1 MLNRNITMLSGIAIA
16 VSMVIGSGLFALPGL
31 AIEST
36 DPISALLGWIAVILL
51 MPPMIY
57 IFSFLGRK
65 FPLSG
70 GVSLYA
76 AHAFGQWSKGGFS
89 LIICGALAVGMPAF
103 FMVGGAY
110 VSVLFN
116 LNPSFWTI
124 PLAIVLSILSTV
136 MNVTGIYKVVWI
148 NQFIVIT
155 VLALVFMLTFFSVPV
170 YQNGGDAAISEAV
183 SNYSLDISAV
193 WLAATIVFW
202 AFQGWENLSFGL
214 EEFKNPDR
222 SIPVIFWVSFCFISI
237 TYLAFAVAASMF
249 DLAGRSVHGL
259 SGLTVMMGDG
269 FIRTF
274 ILTLTVLVL
283 IANANSWVFGASR
296 AFYSAAQ
303 QGVMPKALR
312 KITSKKLPLVS
323 LIATLVLYIC
333 VMLGMWF
340 FDINAKYAF
349 LLTTQGFII
358 LYGASILAF
367 VKLTSGFFPRV
378 IALTALGSWVFL
390 MHGFGWLIIY
400 PIGLF
405 MIGIILKFKFSESV
419 AEVTGER
426 RT

>member
-1 MLNRNITMLSGIAIA
+1 MLNRNITTISGIAIA

-31 AIEST
+31 TIEST
-36 DPISALLGWIAVILL
+36 DPVSAILGWSSVIFL

-89 LIICGALAVGMPAF
+89 LVICGALAVGMPAF

-110 VSVLFN
+110 LSELLN
-116 LNPSFWTI
+116 LDPSSWTI
-124 PLAIVLSILSTV
+124 PLAIVLSILSTA
-136 MNVTGIYKVVWI
+136 MNAAGINKVGWI

-155 VLALVFMLTFFSVPV
+155 VLALVFMLIFFSVPV
-170 YQNGGDAAISEAV
+170 YQDGGDAAISEAV

-222 SIPVIFWVSFCFISI
+222 SIPVVFWASFFFISI
-237 TYLAFAVAASMF
+237 TYFSFAVAATMF
-249 DLAGRSVHGL
+249 DLTGQSVQGL

-269 FIRTF
+269 FIRTI
-274 ILTLTVLVL
+274 ILALTVLVL

-303 QGVMPKALR
+303 QGVMPNKLS
-312 KITSKKLPLVS
+312 KLNNKKLPLIS
-323 LIATLVLYIC
+323 LLSTLILYIC
-333 VMLGMWF
+333 VMVIMWF
-340 FDINAKYAF
+340 FDIHAKYAF

-367 VKLTSGFFPRV
+367 TKLTSGFFARI
-378 IALTALGSWVFL
+378 IALVALGSWIFL
-390 MHGFGWLIIY
+390 MHGFGWLILY
-400 PIGLF
+400 PIALF
-405 MIGIILKFKFSESV
+405 MVGITLDFKFAKSA
-419 AEVTGER
+419 AEVTGEH
-426 RT
+426 